1 MRARKGWLSEEGRRG
16 GGLRAR
22 LGMGGQAG
30 RGYLEASTK
39 CGMEGCFGN
48 ELHKTTKNK
57 KFNEELNRE

>member
-1 MRARKGWLSEEGRRG
+1 MRARKGWFSEEGRRG
-16 GGLRAR
+16 

-30 RGYLEASTK
+30 RGDLEASTK
-39 CGMEGCFGN
+39 CGMEGCFCD